1 MRRPVLQPPGWV
13 SERPRQDNLEH
24 PGEPPEEAS
33 HGPGEQGG
41 PERAKYR
48 RHSHRGT
55 RESTCPMP
63 GCRCRTRKMRDHV
76 TLVHLYPLFLRE
88 VPCAPEITRARKAVL
103 DWIRLRLLGPRTSLL
118 ELSAKVPTQ
127 EVFTCPAPIPND
139 IIEAMDALCLEVGE
153 EPPYTYTLAGELH
166 PALLLHWRVQ
176 AYLVGYLDPDS
187 QREYQGLLPGLRVNG
202 RPLRSFTMNPGQH
215 PQVRSVIVVEGWTPE
230 VPSDFPPKE
239 AAEEE
244 DTPPAA
250 AGESAQEP
258 EGAQAPPPEN
268 QEDAW
273 GANLPPGSLSGGMIT
288 FDMRPMALGPRQ
300 VHLALM
306 YEW

>member
-1 MRRPVLQPPGWV
+1 M
-13 SERPRQDNLEH
+13 
-24 PGEPPEEAS
+24 
-33 HGPGEQGG
+33 
-41 PERAKYR
+41 
-48 RHSHRGT
+48 
-55 RESTCPMP
+55 
-63 GCRCRTRKMRDHV
+63 
-76 TLVHLYPLFLRE
+76 
-88 VPCAPEITRARKAVL
+88 L
-103 DWIRLRLLGPRTSLL
+103 DWINLRLLGPRTSLL

-176 AYLVGYLDPDS
+176 AYLVGNLDLDS
-187 QREYQGLLPGLRVNG
+187 RQEYRGLFPGLRVNG
-202 RPLRSFTMNPGQH
+202 RPLQAFTMNPGPH
-215 PQVRSVIVVEGWTPE
+215 
-230 VPSDFPPKE
+230 KE

-244 DTPPAA
+244 DIPLAA

-258 EGAQAPPPEN
+258 EGAQAPPPEG
-268 QEDAW
+268 QEDAR

-288 FDMRPMALGPRQ
+288 FDLRPMGLGPRQ

-306 YEW
+306 FEW